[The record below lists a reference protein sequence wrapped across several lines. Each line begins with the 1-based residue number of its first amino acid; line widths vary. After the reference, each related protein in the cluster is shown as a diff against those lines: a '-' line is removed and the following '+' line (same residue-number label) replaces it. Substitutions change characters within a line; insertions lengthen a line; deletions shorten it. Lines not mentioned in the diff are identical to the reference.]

1 MDYAATVRRMY
12 DLINAGDIGG
22 FSEHLAGNFVEHE
35 VTPGLEP
42 TKEGVKTFFR
52 MQLAAFP
59 DLRMDVQDIF
69 ASGAKVVA
77 RVRYTGTNKGDFM
90 GMPASGKRADVQL
103 IDIFL
108 FDNNGRVC
116 EHWGVLDALA
126 LMQQLGA
133 VPQPQGASA

>member
-1 MDYAATVRRMY
+1 MDNAATARRMY
-12 DLINAGDIGG
+12 ELISAGDIGG
-22 FSEHLAGNFVEHE
+22 FSEHLADSFVEHE

-42 TKEGVKTFFR
+42 TKEGVKKFFL

-59 DLRMDVQDIF
+59 DLHMSVEDIV
-69 ASGAKVVA
+69 ASGDKVVA

-108 FDNNGRVC
+108 FDSTGHVR
-116 EHWGVLDALA
+116 EHWGVLDAFA
-126 LMQQLGA
+126 LMQQLGF
-133 VPQPQGASA
+133 VPQGARA